1 MNIPEMNGGDLV
13 AAFLEECGAVTAFG
27 VSSIH
32 NMPMLDAIGRRN
44 RIRFVPSRGE
54 AGAVNMADAL
64 SRVAGTLGIAFTST
78 GPGAA
83 NAAGSLLEAWCAGS
97 PVLHLTGQVDV
108 AYLDRRRAF
117 NHEPKDQ
124 LKMLESVCKGAF
136 RVWSVEVLP
145 GVLKK
150 AVETAL
156 TPPMGPVSVE
166 IPIDVQKARVTF
178 PVELTPLRVRPPRAE
193 DGDLA
198 EIAELASRARR
209 PLIWVGGGGR
219 QATHATHHLAE
230 MGFGIVTSVN
240 GRGVVPEDHPA
251 CLGAYN
257 GGPVIEA
264 FYKTCDF
271 MLVVGSRLR
280 GNETRNYAMPL
291 PQLLVHIDADPAAW
305 GRAYPVTKFV
315 CGEAVDALSRLVPL
329 LNGKVAIEPGFADDL
344 RSAKAAAEKALRAE
358 IGPYAT
364 IAESLRA
371 EMPRDAVWVR
381 DVTIANSTWGNRY
394 VPLYGSRDS
403 VHALSGGIGQ
413 GMPMGIGAFFA
424 VQGTR
429 KVVVLC
435 GDGGLFLNVGE
446 LATAVQENAEI
457 VVIVMNDGGYGVI
470 KNIQDHGYGGRHYFA
485 DLKAPDLGEFA
496 KVMGIHFARV
506 RHADEFA
513 DAMRCALAQ
522 RGPSMIEVDMKSVG
536 PYPVPFG
543 GPPTP
548 QSRAV
553 GFGTETNIEHRSSR
567 QST

>member
-1 MNIPEMNGGDLV
+1 LLMDKPEMNGGDVV

-44 RIRFVPSRGE
+44 RIRFVPTRGE

-64 SRVAGTLGIAFTST
+64 SRVAGTLGVAITST

-83 NAAGSLLEAWCAGS
+83 NAAGSLLEAWSAGS

-108 AYLDRRRAF
+108 AYLDRHRAF
-117 NHEPKDQ
+117 NHEAKDQ
-124 LKMLESVCKGAF
+124 LKMLESVSKAAF
-136 RVWSVEVLP
+136 RVWSVETLP

-150 AVETAL
+150 AAEIAL

-178 PVELTPLRVRPPRAE
+178 PVELKPLRVRPQRAE
-193 DGDLA
+193 DEELA
-198 EIAELASRARR
+198 EMAELASKARR
-209 PLIWVGGGGR
+209 PLIWIGGGGR
-219 QATHATHHLAE
+219 QATQATVRLAE

-240 GRGVVPEDHPA
+240 GRGVLPEDHPA
-251 CLGAYN
+251 CLGAFN
-257 GGPVIEA
+257 GGPLIEA
-264 FYKTCDF
+264 FYQTCDF

-280 GNETRNYAMPL
+280 GNETRNYSMRL
-291 PQLLVHIDADPAAW
+291 PRTLAQIDADPAAW
-305 GRAYPVTKFV
+305 GRAYPVAKFV

-329 LNGKVAIEPGFADDL
+329 LKGRVAAESGFSGDL
-344 RSAKAAAEKALRAE
+344 RKAKAAAVEVMRAE

-364 IAESLRA
+364 IADALRA

-381 DVTIANSTWGNRY
+381 DVTIANTTWGNRY
-394 VPLYGSRDS
+394 LPLYGPRDS
-403 VHALSGGIGQ
+403 VHALSAGIGQ
-413 GMPMGIGAFFA
+413 GVPMGIGAYFA
-424 VQGTR
+424 VQGSR

-446 LATAVQENAEI
+446 LATAVQEN
-457 VVIVMNDGGYGVI
+457 VDFVLIVMNDGGYGVI
-470 KNIQDHGYGGRHYFA
+470 KNIQDHSYGGRHYFA

-496 KVMGIHFARV
+496 EVMGLHFGRV
-506 RHADEFA
+506 QHADEFA
-513 DAMRCALAQ
+513 SAMRSALAQ

-536 PYPVPFG
+536 PYPVAFG

-548 QSRAV
+548 QSR
-553 GFGTETNIEHRSSR
+553 
-567 QST
+567 